1 MAQTRK
7 KRRSK
12 HRGTAAGS
20 VVVRRPRGRKP
31 TADERKASAKSDAKA
46 RRQNRHDTPPTWKGA
61 LTRSGVAHVF
71 FVLLSVLLLKSP
83 PGQAVALAVL
93 VLVLYTFMGYGMD
106 MMFHKRRLKQLQ
118 KARSA

>member
-20 VVVRRPRGRKP
+20 VVVRGRTGRKP

-61 LTRSGVAHVF
+61 LTRSGVATVF
-71 FVLLSVLLLKSP
+71 FVLLSVLILKQP
-83 PGQAVALAVL
+83 IAAAAGLAAF
-93 VLVLYTFMGYGMD
+93 VLVLYTFMGYGID